1 MKLPPS
7 KIPRGPRPRPT
18 SVCRREET
26 GARDAVDTV
35 AQTTQIKPGV
45 ASTSQTNTSRAAKR
59 EAFTNIPQRQHR
71 RVTSRSS
78 ESPND
83 EEEKATTLLKTPGPS
98 TSHTRKRSTKPELLA
113 QTFGKENTPS
123 PPRRTSPNASPA
135 LGFAAGGYTTQLQTP
150 SRPRTFAG
158 HLLLERDDM
167 QVPPSPASSSE
178 LSPIAQDMM
187 NNLRKQRMRARQVE
201 RRKGIWVRE

>member
-18 SVCRREET
+18 KEPADFATHPARAQNKWHQAAEEP
-26 GARDAVDTV
+26 APVSSSSHRSA
-35 AQTTQIKPGV
+35 
-45 ASTSQTNTSRAAKR
+45 SRAAKR

-78 ESPND
+78 ELASD
-83 EEEKATTLLKTPGPS
+83 EDQNAVTLPKTPGAS
-98 TSHTRKRSTKPELLA
+98 TSHARKRSIKPELLA

-123 PPRRTSPNASPA
+123 PPRRSSPNTSPAR
-135 LGFAAGGYTTQLQTP
+135 GGYIMQTQSQIQTP

-158 HLLLERDDM
+158 HLLLERDGM

-178 LSPIAQDMM
+178 LSPVAQDMM